1 MGTVGRQK
9 KPFSNNIFPT
19 SIKRYFMPVYTNA
32 FPRASRY
39 LYNIHVVVTKHLKAA
54 PEPIH

>member
-1 MGTVGRQK
+1 
-9 KPFSNNIFPT
+9 
-19 SIKRYFMPVYTNA
+19 MPVYTNA

-39 LYNIHVVVTKHLKAA
+39 LYNLHVVVTKRLKAA